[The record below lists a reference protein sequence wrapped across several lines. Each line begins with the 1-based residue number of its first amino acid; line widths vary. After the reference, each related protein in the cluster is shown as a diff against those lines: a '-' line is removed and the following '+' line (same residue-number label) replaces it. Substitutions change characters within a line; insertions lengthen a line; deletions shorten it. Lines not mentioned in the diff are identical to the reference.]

1 MTKEH
6 MDLFLYFIVV
16 FYDLC
21 VCLWC
26 VVAAEIELGP
36 VRSRQR
42 LSGAGPARLGPAG
55 SSSFL
60 NTDICSSWPWLESG
74 PAPARARA
82 QHTSLHWAQSLGDP
96 GQCHIISELWGQDYI
111 GLSLASGDT
120 SGPLIGRGWWHIWDH
135 HVMWKYH
142 MSWVISDVMWVM
154 KWHDS

>member
-60 NTDICSSWPWLESG
+60 NTDICSSWPWLETVRPRQPVGSPG
-74 PAPARARA
+74 PAHITTLGSVTGGPGPMSHH
-82 QHTSLHWAQSLGDP
+82 QWALRS
-96 GQCHIISELWGQDYI
+96 
-111 GLSLASGDT
+111 GLNR
-120 SGPLIGRGWWHIWDH
+120 PLIGQWWHIWPSDWPGRVAH
-135 HVMWKYH
+135 WRPSCHVKISHVMSY
-142 MSWVISDVMWVM
+142 
-154 KWHDS
+154 